1 MDAYF
6 YFFNMVFMDDVA
18 TTTTNVVDGA
28 TDMLTAMYAQL
39 AGLGG
44 VALGLLGKLIL
55 VIIVY
60 LIGKFVIGVITRV
73 LRKLL
78 KKAGA
83 DGALTKMGADK
94 YINATGLGKKGPSEL
109 LVTIVKVVLL
119 VVLWTQIVGLLGL
132 QELTDMVQNLLGSIF
147 TFVWENFIPA
157 AVIIGVGL
165 WVAGF
170 VKNIVLNI
178 ATSANVAQAG
188 LLAKIVNILI
198 IVAVGKAALDALG
211 VDTSI
216 VTDNLTIIIAGAAL
230 AFGLGAK
237 DTAGKIVDNLY
248 NKMSK

>member
-1 MDAYF
+1 MANVADTANGAVEGVAGYAE
-6 YFFNMVFMDDVA
+6 DVYGE
-18 TTTTNVVDGA
+18 TTN
-28 TDMLTAMYAQL
+28 MLSNMYTQL
-39 AGLGG
+39 ADLGV

-55 VIIVY
+55 IIIVY
-60 LIGKFVIGVITRV
+60 LIGKFVIGLITRV
-73 LRKLL
+73 LRKILN
-78 KKAGA
+78 KAGA
-83 DGALTKMGADK
+83 DAALSKIGVDK
-94 YINATGLGKKGPSEL
+94 YIGATGLGKKGPSEL

-132 QELTDMVQNLLGSIF
+132 EELTAMVQSLLSSIF

-170 VKNIVLNI
+170 VKNIVLNV
-178 ATSANVAQAG
+178 ATSANVAKAG
-188 LLAKIVNILI
+188 MLAKIVNIFI
-198 IVAVGKAALDALG
+198 IVAVAKAALDALG

-230 AFGLGAK
+230 AFGLGGK

-248 NKMSK
+248 NKFNG